1 MHWEIKKNVNYPL
14 YCCICIVATVW
25 TRTCNMSEVCLSE
38 HLLVTRHQGVS
49 AIVTVKITDLKR
61 LVSWQAG
68 VGREADDER
77 FTDM

>member
-1 MHWEIKKNVNYPL
+1 
-14 YCCICIVATVW
+14 
-25 TRTCNMSEVCLSE
+25 MSEVCLSE

-77 FTDM
+77 YTDI